1 VFDLVFPDL
10 DRDAA
15 NKMWEKELKGK
26 KDRKKKEKE
35 YKKKEEEEESG
46 EEDD

>member
-1 VFDLVFPDL
+1 VFPNV

-15 NKMWEKELKGK
+15 NKVWEKELKGK
-26 KDRKKKEKE
+26 KDGKRKQKE
-35 YKKKEEEEESG
+35 YKKKEEEDEEESG